1 MCMNDISGKHLLCF
15 STMLLYACTII
26 YYIVE
31 PNTLSPA
38 LLSPQAYQS
47 NQLGLIILT
56 FFKISYAHHL
66 IETLIIRLMCNLFFN
81 A

>member
-1 MCMNDISGKHLLCF
+1 MFMNYIWGKHLLCF

-31 PNTLSPA
+31 PNALSPA

-47 NQLGLIILT
+47 N
-56 FFKISYAHHL
+56 
-66 IETLIIRLMCNLFFN
+66 
-81 A
+81 